1 MISAE
6 WIHCRANVVILC
18 TGGNFERTRTSAIL
32 PGGECSQTEPGRSTP
47 RLVVRRLAPVQFA
60 CAAELQ
66 PGSSVRIKAIEP
78 IAISLPMKKPVKMAG
93 ETVARADNILVRIES
108 DDGVVGWGEAA
119 SAPTMT
125 GETVASM
132 MAAVVHMA
140 PGLLKRAAGDFAG
153 ASAAMDA
160 QMYGNSGAKA
170 AIEIALHDLVGRAT
184 GQPLHALL
192 GKKLRDRIPLLA
204 VIGSDDASADLRE
217 AQQRRASGYVIYK
230 VKVGVGTPE
239 ADAARTRD
247 VCAVLGTDCLVSA
260 DANQGWNAEE
270 GVRYVRAV
278 ADCGLGF
285 FEQPVHAHDL
295 AGMARVAAASRVLI
309 GADEGIHSRD
319 DIERHHERKAAQG
332 VSLKAIKLGGVR
344 AVLDAS
350 RLCDRL
356 GMNVNISCKTGET
369 SVASAAAMHVA
380 AVVPALAWGLTV
392 TSPGL
397 AEDVVSD
404 PLRVDNGH
412 LAVLDRPGLGVE
424 VDERRVRR
432 CQQDFI
438 ARKVA

>member
-1 MISAE
+1 LRPE
-6 WIHCRANVVILC
+6 N
-18 TGGNFERTRTSAIL
+18 
-32 PGGECSQTEPGRSTP
+32 
-47 RLVVRRLAPVQFA
+47 
-60 CAAELQ
+60 
-66 PGSSVRIKAIEP
+66 SVRIKAIEP
-78 IAISLPMKKPVKMAG
+78 IAVSLPMKKPVKMAG
-93 ETVARADNILVRIES
+93 ETVARADNILVRVES

-132 MAAVVHMA
+132 MAAVAHMA
-140 PGLLKRAAGDFAG
+140 PNLLKRPVGDFAG
-153 ASAAMDA
+153 VAAAMDA

-192 GKKLRDRIPLLA
+192 GGKRRQRIPLLA
-204 VIGSDDASADLRE
+204 VIGSDDTAADLRE
-217 AQQRRASGYVIYK
+217 AQDRRKGGYVIYK
-230 VKVGVGTPE
+230 VKVGVGVPE
-239 ADAARTRD
+239 ADAERTRD
-247 VCAVLGTDCLVSA
+247 VCRVLGADSLISA
-260 DANQGWNAEE
+260 DANQGWTADES
-270 GVRYVRAV
+270 VRYVRAV
-278 ADCGLGF
+278 ADAGLGF

-319 DIERHHERKAAQG
+319 DIERHHAAKAAQG
-332 VSLKAIKLGGVR
+332 VSLKAIKLGGLR
-344 AVLDAS
+344 AVLEAS

-356 GMNVNISCKTGET
+356 GMNLNISCKTGET
-369 SVASAAAMHVA
+369 SVASAAALHLA
-380 AVVPALAWGLTV
+380 AVVPALAWGLTI

-397 AEDVVSD
+397 AEDVVTD

-412 LAVLDRPGLGVE
+412 INVLDRPGLGVE

-432 CQQDFI
+432 CQQEFI